1 MPKFLVEVKYSLDG
15 AKGLMAEGGSSRVA
29 ASKTLIES
37 LGGRLET
44 FYFAFGEADGYII
57 ADMPDNISAAG
68 RRTGCESFRWG
79 HVSDGG
85 APHARRDRCSLTE
98 AGELPRPG
106 RLTRAAAGELLR
118 VRASG

>member
-15 AKGLMAEGGSSRVA
+15 AKGIIAEGGTSRVA

-57 ADMPDNISAAG
+57 ADMPDNISAA
-68 RRTGCESFRWG
+68 
-79 HVSDGG
+79 
-85 APHARRDRCSLTE
+85 
-98 AGELPRPG
+98 
-106 RLTRAAAGELLR
+106 AAALAA
-118 VRASG
+118 RASGGVVSRMVVLLTPEEIDAAAERHGDYRAPGR

>member
-15 AKGLMAEGGSSRVA
+15 AKGIIAEGGTSRVA

-57 ADMPDNISAAG
+57 ADMPDNVSAA
-68 RRTGCESFRWG
+68 
-79 HVSDGG
+79 
-85 APHARRDRCSLTE
+85 
-98 AGELPRPG
+98 
-106 RLTRAAAGELLR
+106 AAALAA
-118 VRASG
+118 RASGGVMSRMVVLLTPEEIDAAAERHGDYRPPGR

>member
-15 AKGLMAEGGSSRVA
+15 AKGLMAEGGSSWVA

-57 ADMPDNISAAG
+57 VDMPDNISAA
-68 RRTGCESFRWG
+68 
-79 HVSDGG
+79 
-85 APHARRDRCSLTE
+85 
-98 AGELPRPG
+98 
-106 RLTRAAAGELLR
+106 AAALAA
-118 VRASG
+118 RASGGVMSRMVVLLTPEEIDAASQKQGNYRAPGH